1 MIHLSAQKI
10 AALCRK
16 TGRTVAVE
24 LVAETGST
32 NTDLLA
38 RVVRLD
44 GPLLLIAESQTA
56 GRGRAG
62 RAWHSDPGAGL
73 TFSLA
78 WRFRLPLQ
86 ALAGLP
92 LAVGVALAKALALL
106 DVEIRLKWPNDVLK
120 DGNKLAGILIETA
133 PVAGTDQAIWAVIG
147 VGLNLAI
154 PQRMRT
160 QMSTQM
166 STQLGCPAALPA
178 LDCNLLMAA
187 LLDGLSEALLQF
199 EAAGFSA
206 FAADWSRLHAYQG
219 RQVSILDGGRILH
232 EGVAIGVDNSGRLL
246 LQTATGQ
253 VAVMA
258 GDVSLRAQEG

>member
-1 MIHLSAQKI
+1 MTHLSAQKI
-10 AALCRK
+10 AASCRK

-38 RVVRLD
+38 RVVGLD
-44 GPLLLIAESQTA
+44 GPFLLLAGSQTA

-62 RAWHSDPGAGL
+62 RAWHSDPGAAL

-78 WRFRLPLQ
+78 WKFPLPLQ

-92 LAVGVALAKALALL
+92 LAVGVALAKALAPF
-106 DVEIRLKWPNDVLK
+106 DVEVRLKWPNDVLK

-133 PVAGTDQAIWAVIG
+133 PVAGTDQAIWAIIG

-154 PQRMRT
+154 PQRMSG
-160 QMSTQM
+160 QA
-166 STQLGCPAALPA
+166 AALPV
-178 LDCNLLMAA
+178 LDRNLLMTA
-187 LLDGLSEALLQF
+187 LLDSLSDGLLQF
-199 EAAGFSA
+199 EATGFSA
-206 FAADWSRLHAYQG
+206 FAADWTRLHAYQG
-219 RQVSILDGGRILH
+219 RQVAILDGGRILH
-232 EGVAIGVDNSGRLL
+232 EGVAIGIDSSGRLL

-253 VAVMA
+253 VAIMA